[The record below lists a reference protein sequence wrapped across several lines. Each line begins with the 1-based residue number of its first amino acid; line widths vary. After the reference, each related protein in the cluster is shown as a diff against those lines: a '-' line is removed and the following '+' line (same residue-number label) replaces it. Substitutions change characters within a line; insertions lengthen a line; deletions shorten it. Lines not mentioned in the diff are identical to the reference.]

1 MSDAVQRRMFEI
13 MALAKAADERL
24 RKAITGGEALLTYW
38 PSRGQEAIAAA
49 LGVVMSREDW
59 LVTTYRGLHDQIAKG
74 VPVVEIYAEGL
85 GRVAGA
91 GGGKGGTMHIADP
104 EVGLMVTTG
113 IVGAGVPVGTGLGL
127 AAKMRGDGR
136 VAVVSFGD
144 GAMNQGAFHEAVN
157 LAAVWQLPVVF
168 LCQNNLYAECTPVE
182 RSTLVTRLAD
192 RASAYGI
199 PGVHVDGNDP
209 DATRQALQAAVDQ
222 ARAGGGPTL
231 VECETYRFFGHYFGD
246 SMRYMPADELDSRRL
261 QDPVVA
267 YRTRLEAA
275 GVLTAVELDQIEADA
290 VRRCDEAF
298 AAALAGPSTDPAS
311 IDRDVYGGGVG

>member
-1 MSDAVQRRMFEI
+1 MTETVERRMFEI

-24 RKAITGGEALLTYW
+24 RKAITAGEALLTYW

-49 LGVVMSREDW
+49 LGVVLRREDW
-59 LVTTYRGLHDQIAKG
+59 LVTTYRGMHDQIAKG
-74 VPVVEIYAEGL
+74 VPLVDIYAEGL

-91 GGGKGGTMHIADP
+91 SGGKGGTMHIADP
-104 EVGLMVTTG
+104 DVGLMVTTG

-127 AAKMRGDGR
+127 AAKMRGDAR

-144 GAMNQGAFHEAVN
+144 GAMNQGAFHEGVN

-168 LCQNNLYAECTPVE
+168 VCQNNGYAECTPVE

-209 DATRQALQAAVDQ
+209 ELTREALEEAVQ
-222 ARAGGGPTL
+222 RARAGNGPTL

-246 SMRYMPADELDSRRL
+246 SMRYMPAEELEARRL
-261 QDPVVA
+261 EDPVTA
-267 YRTRLEAA
+267 YRTRLAASGALTSDELDEIEEAA
-275 GVLTAVELDQIEADA
+275 
-290 VRRCDEAF
+290 VRYCD
-298 AAALAGPSTDPAS
+298 AALAEALASPLADPAS
-311 IDRDVYGGGVG
+311 IDRDVYAEGVG

>member
-1 MSDAVQRRMFEI
+1 MSGTVQRRMFEI
-13 MALAKAADERL
+13 MALTRAADERL
-24 RKAITGGEALLTYW
+24 RKAITAGEALLTYW

-49 LGVVMSREDW
+49 LGVVLRREDW

-91 GGGKGGTMHIADP
+91 SGGKGGTMHIADP
-104 EVGLMVTTG
+104 DVGLMLTTG

-127 AAKMRGDGR
+127 AAKLRGDGR
-136 VAVVSFGD
+136 VAAVSFGD

-168 LCQNNLYAECTPVE
+168 VCQNNLYAECTPVG

-199 PGVHVDGNDP
+199 PGVHADGNDP
-209 DATRQALQAAVDQ
+209 EETKEALEEAVQ
-222 ARAGGGPTL
+222 RARAGSGPTL

-246 SMRYMPADELDSRRL
+246 SMRYMPSEELETRRH
-261 QDPVVA
+261 QDPVTA
-267 YRTRLEAA
+267 YRTRLEES
-275 GVLTAVELDQIEADA
+275 GLLTPGELDEIEEEAA
-290 VRRCDEAF
+290 RSCD
-298 AAALAGPSTDPAS
+298 AALAEALASPLTDPAS
-311 IDRDVYGGGVG
+311 IDRDVYAEGVR

>member
-1 MSDAVQRRMFEI
+1 MSGTVQRRMFEI
-13 MALAKAADERL
+13 MALTKAADERL
-24 RKAITGGEALLTYW
+24 RKAIAAGEALLTYW

-49 LGVVMSREDW
+49 LGVVLSREDW

-74 VPVVEIYAEGL
+74 VPLVEIYAEGL

-91 GGGKGGTMHIADP
+91 SGGKGGTMHIADP
-104 EVGLMVTTG
+104 AVGLMLTTG
-113 IVGAGVPVGTGLGL
+113 IVGAGIPVGTGLGL

-136 VAVVSFGD
+136 VAAVSFGD

-168 LCQNNLYAECTPVE
+168 VCQNNLYAECTPVE

-209 DATRQALQAAVDQ
+209 DATREALEGAVER

-246 SMRYMPADELDSRRL
+246 SMRYMPADELEARRR
-261 QDPVVA
+261 QDPVAV
-267 YRTRLEAA
+267 YRTRLAASGVVTPSELDEIEEAA
-275 GVLTAVELDQIEADA
+275 L
-290 VRRCDEAF
+290 RRCD
-298 AAALAGPSTDPAS
+298 AALAEALASPLADPTS
-311 IDRDVYGGGVG
+311 IDRDVYAEGVR

>member
-1 MSDAVQRRMFEI
+1 MSGTDGRRMFEV

-24 RKAITGGEALLTYW
+24 RKAIAAGEALITYW

-49 LGVVMSREDW
+49 LGVVLHREDW

-74 VPVVEIYAEGL
+74 VPVVQIYAEAL
-85 GRVAGA
+85 GRAAGA
-91 GGGKGGTMHIADP
+91 SGGKGGTMHIADP
-104 EVGLMVTTG
+104 DVGLMATTG

-127 AAKMRGDGR
+127 AAKLRGDGR
-136 VAVVSFGD
+136 VAAVSFGD

-168 LCQNNLYAECTPVE
+168 VCQNNLYAECTPVE
-182 RSTLVTRLAD
+182 RSTLVTRLAE

-209 DATRQALQAAVDQ
+209 DATRGALATAVDR
-222 ARAGGGPTL
+222 ARDGGGPTL

-246 SMRYMPADELDSRRL
+246 KMRYMPAAELDDRRSR
-261 QDPVVA
+261 DPVVA
-267 YRTRLEAA
+267 YRERLAA
-275 GVLTAVELDQIEADA
+275 IGVMTADELDEVEAGA
-290 VRRCDEAF
+290 VRECDRAFSEALGSP
-298 AAALAGPSTDPAS
+298 LADPAC
-311 IDRDVYGGGVG
+311 IDRDVYAEGVS

>member
-1 MSDAVQRRMFEI
+1 MSGSVQRRMFEI

-24 RKAITGGEALLTYW
+24 RKAITAGEALITYW

-49 LGVVMSREDW
+49 LGVVLGREDW

-85 GRVAGA
+85 GRVTGA
-91 GGGKGGTMHIADP
+91 SGGKGGTMHIADP
-104 EVGLMVTTG
+104 AVGLMVTTG
-113 IVGAGVPVGTGLGL
+113 IVGAGIPVGTGLGL

-136 VAVVSFGD
+136 VAAVSFGD
-144 GAMNQGAFHEAVN
+144 GAMNQGAFHEGVN

-168 LCQNNLYAECTPVE
+168 VCQNNLYAECTPVE

-209 DATRQALQAAVDQ
+209 DATREVLDKASAR

-246 SMRYMPADELDSRRL
+246 SMRYMPADELEAQRL
-261 QDPVVA
+261 QDPVDA
-267 YRTRLEAA
+267 YRTRLATDGVVTPSELDEIEEAA
-275 GVLTAVELDQIEADA
+275 ARECDA
-290 VRRCDEAF
+290 AF
-298 AAALAGPSTDPAS
+298 AEALASPLADPAT
-311 IDRDVYGGGVG
+311 IERDVYAEKVR